1 MCGVRNPSVGL
12 GGTPHQPEWVYK
24 LFAFTLGFDVV
35 ATLNPC
41 SIVTNNGYRFRFA
54 TFDDEILRTIQ
65 FYIIETDLEQAVG
78 RARLLRCDATV
89 NLFSNFPLRQAILKE
104 SEYDRE

>member
-1 MCGVRNPSVGL
+1 MADISMIGAGSWGIALAVLLYKNGHRVTVWSAIEAEIRMLQKEHEYKDKLPGVKL
-12 GGTPHQPEWVYK
+12 PEDME
-24 LFAFTLGFDVV
+24 FT
-35 ATLNPC
+35 
-41 SIVTNNGYRFRFA
+41 
-54 TFDDEILRTIQ
+54 
-65 FYIIETDLEQAVG
+65 TDLEQAVG